1 MVIYEDKLVKL
12 EFDESIPCVVWQP
25 IEFMEGEQFRRP
37 FLIGMDFVE
46 RKIVDLPNLT
56 WLNDTRK
63 LRAVKTD
70 DVKWLNA
77 NVNDRV
83 AKFGARKVAFVLPEN
98 IFGKMSVKLYVE
110 FTSRRTNNTLN
121 IKAFNN
127 LEKARTWLKNT
138 SDVTVGEVSF

>member
-1 MVIYEDKLVKL
+1 MVLYEDKLVRL

-25 IEFMEGEQFRRP
+25 IEFMEGEQFKRP
-37 FLIGMDFVE
+37 FVIGMDFFE
-46 RKIVDLPNLT
+46 RKIADLPTLS

-70 DVKWLNA
+70 DVKWLNI
-77 NVNDRV
+77 NVNER
-83 AKFGARKVAFVLPEN
+83 AASFGARKVAFVLPEN

-110 FTSRRTNNTLN
+110 FTSRRNNNNLA

-127 LEKARTWLKNT
+127 IDKARTWLKST
-138 SDVTVGEVSF
+138 SDIPVGEVSL